1 MSYDRSYDSF
11 VKPSP
16 AFVHDFGLR
25 IIKTRTLRKLQF
37 KCSLLRILSRLNN
50 LTQKSQRFIDILEET
65 MIYQTLTK
73 TTNLDTYTCI
83 YSVEVLK

>member
-11 VKPSP
+11 VKASP

-25 IIKTRTLRKLQF
+25 IIITRTLIKLQF
-37 KCSLLRILSRLNN
+37 KCSLLRILSRLN
-50 LTQKSQRFIDILEET
+50 KSQRFIDILEET

-73 TTNLDTYTCI
+73 TISLDAYTCT
-83 YSVEVLK
+83 YSVEVIK

>member
-50 LTQKSQRFIDILEET
+50 TKVT
-65 MIYQTLTK
+65 TIYRYFGRNNGLSN
-73 TTNLDTYTCI
+73 TNKNY
-83 YSVEVLK
+83 